1 MFCFFAGVFLG
12 LAGFLA
18 SLALGVLCFFDAG
31 FLVDDALAPFVL
43 VALAGVSGFAGEVAA
58 GAGVVAAGAG
68 VVAAGVSAFALGALL
83 VAFGLGAAF
92 GLAVLGLVDLDLEFD
107 YE

>member
-12 LAGFLA
+12 LAGFLGF
-18 SLALGVLCFFDAG
+18 LALGCLCFFGAG
-31 FLVDDALAPFVL
+31 FLVDDALEPFVL
-43 VALAGVSGFAGEVAA
+43 VGLAGVSGFAGEVAA

-83 VAFGLGAAF
+83 VAFGLAAAF